1 MSHLSL
7 PKPARQIFAIAIPAI
22 GEAYLQNLLGVVD
35 TFFIAHIGLTAI
47 DAVGVTNVYSMTFLG
62 VFAAVASAL
71 TVYLARAY
79 GAKDSDRGHAV
90 LRQGL
95 LLALLTGSVIGLL
108 ALLFARPLLALLG
121 AQGNL
126 LGIALP
132 YFMIV
137 LGLSPII
144 ALFTAQAA
152 AFRAI
157 GDTKTPLRI
166 SLEMNIL
173 HVIADYFLIF
183 GIGSFHG
190 LGLQGAA
197 IAMIFARAYAFVRL
211 AYMAYRVPAL
221 RVSFR
226 QKPKQSERL
235 LRTMTFF
242 AIPAALE
249 RLSMRLGQVVYFGLI
264 VRMGVDIYAT
274 HTIAGSLTAFSST
287 IGNGFAIAASATIGQ
302 AIGAND
308 VRQVTSYR
316 RYAYLEAAI
325 TMTLIAFLLY
335 RSSPWLGSF
344 FTTHTDVIQ
353 LLGTILLID
362 VFSQPFLASVLIDT
376 AAIQATGNSRY
387 PMITTM
393 IGIWGVR
400 TLGVYLFAWRL
411 HFGLPAVWVCIGL
424 DNALRTLL
432 YHRYRKQK
440 KNRDG
445 QFFTPS

>member
-1 MSHLSL
+1 MSRLSL
-7 PKPARQIFAIAIPAI
+7 PQPARQIFAIAIPAI
-22 GEAYLQNLLGVVD
+22 GESYLQNLLGVVD

-47 DAVGVTNVYSMTFLG
+47 DAVGITNVYSMTFLG

-71 TVYLARAY
+71 SVYLARAY

-95 LLALLTGSVIGLL
+95 LLALLTGSVTGLL

-137 LGLSPII
+137 LGLSPIV

-152 AFRAI
+152 AFRAL

-166 SLEMNIL
+166 SLEMNIF

-197 IAMIFARAYAFVRL
+197 IAMILARAYAFLRL
-211 AYMAYRVPAL
+211 TSKAHAIPTL
-221 RVSFR
+221 RFSFR
-226 QKPKQSERL
+226 QKAPQQDAL
-235 LRTMTFF
+235 LRTMTAF
-242 AIPAALE
+242 AVPAALE

-287 IGNGFAIAASATIGQ
+287 IGNGFAVATTAMIGQ
-302 AIGAND
+302 AIGAKNT
-308 VRQVTSYR
+308 QQASAYR
-316 RYAYLEAAI
+316 RYAYWEAAI
-325 TMTLIAFLLY
+325 LMTLVAILLY
-335 RSSPWLGSF
+335 VSSAWLGHF
-344 FTTHTDVIQ
+344 FTPHKDVIQ
-353 LLGTILLID
+353 LLGIILLID

-400 TLGVYLFAWRL
+400 TFGVYLFAWQL

-432 YHRYRKQK
+432 YARYR
-440 KNRDG
+440 NR
-445 QFFTPS
+445 SKI